1 MCFLKWCVG
10 FRVCCEELRKAAF
23 ALIWK
28 SLLEAYKALKTPVQF
43 TSMSLKS
50 FKPDKKKSKFP
61 KLSSKGAECK
71 HLLKPLLR
79 VWDEHSRKTAHDDK
93 VRSTLVTLDMMQDIL
108 DDYSTECF
116 LPVPVSEK
124 FKQLT
129 DDFLAGYTW
138 LGLRADERGQFL
150 FTAAP
155 KLHYLWHLAARSVF
169 LSPRRVA
176 CFIDE
181 DFVKFMKRIAA
192 RSTAGTQPHLVPAAV
207 FEKLKWHFHLKDVV
221 VS

>member
-1 MCFLKWCVG
+1 MCCQ
-10 FRVCCEELRKAAF
+10 ELRKVGF

-28 SLLEAYKALKTPVQF
+28 SILEAYKALKTPVQF
-43 TSMSLKS
+43 TSMSLRS
-50 FKPDKKKSKFP
+50 FKPEKQATKSKFP

-79 VWDEHSRKTAHDDK
+79 VWGEYSRKTAHDDK
-93 VRSTLVTLDMMQDIL
+93 VSSTLVTLDKMQDIL

-155 KLHYLWHLAARSVF
+155 KLHYLWHLAASSVF

-181 DFVKFMKRIAA
+181 DFVKFM
-192 RSTAGTQPHLVPAAV
+192 
-207 FEKLKWHFHLKDVV
+207 
-221 VS
+221 